1 MSEREPSQDDAV
13 WQDLV
18 ARLESAESAPDP
30 QSPAAPETQS
40 PAARETQPG
49 AGTPPGPR
57 DSSEPADDDE
67 GFVPPEPAPL
77 GAGDPLIVLA
87 WCGAAGA
94 PLALLLMAM
103 FWRSAPFAVIAGL
116 VVLFIAGASYLVSR
130 LPGDR
135 DHGDDGAQV

>member
-1 MSEREPSQDDAV
+1 MSDREPSQDDAV

-30 QSPAAPETQS
+30 QAAAAQQDPEGQPAT
-40 PAARETQPG
+40 
-49 AGTPPGPR
+49 GTAPGPR
-57 DSSEPADDDE
+57 DFSLPADDDE

-77 GAGDPLIVLA
+77 GAGEPLVVLA

-135 DHGDDGAQV
+135 DHGDDGARV

>member
-1 MSEREPSQDDAV
+1 MSDREPSQDDAV

-30 QSPAAPETQS
+30 QSPAADPQPPAAGETQS
-40 PAARETQPG
+40 GT
-49 AGTPPGPR
+49 GTPAGPR
-57 DSSEPADDDE
+57 DYSEPADDDE

-77 GAGDPLIVLA
+77 GTGDPLVVLA

-135 DHGDDGAQV
+135 DHGDDGARV

>member
-30 QSPAAPETQS
+30 QSPASGETLSSPGETQS
-40 PAARETQPG
+40 CT
-49 AGTPPGPR
+49 GTPAGPR
-57 DSSEPADDDE
+57 DFSVPADDDE

-77 GAGDPLIVLA
+77 GTGDPLVVLA

-135 DHGDDGAQV
+135 DHGDDGARV